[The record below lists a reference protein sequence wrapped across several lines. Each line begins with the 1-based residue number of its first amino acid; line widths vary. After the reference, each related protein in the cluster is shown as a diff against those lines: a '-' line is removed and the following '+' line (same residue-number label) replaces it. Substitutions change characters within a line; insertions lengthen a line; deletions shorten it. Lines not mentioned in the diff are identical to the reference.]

1 MSGTEPVP
9 EKGKKESIFKSS
21 NFFTDWDDGQL
32 SADEVF
38 TGLLDF
44 GLFAEKVPPCF
55 TSKGLAAIV
64 EKEFFGL
71 LNEENPQKLK
81 GDIDKKSH
89 DYIRYEAL
97 RDINIPR
104 HLGIPHPESYAV
116 QVLAIKKH
124 WDEIKRHNNKP
135 SPQAS
140 RIHVRHVGGGSIF
153 EMNYKGS
160 ERNQLEE
167 DEIEWRMGAQFVVKA
182 DIAACFPSIYT
193 HSIPW
198 AIHGKSIAK
207 SHPGSLWSALSGNL
221 LDKCTQNTRDKQT
234 NGLLIGPHS
243 SNIIAEIILTSI
255 DVALQT
261 KGYKKF
267 KRHIDDYEFY
277 ADSYEQ
283 AERFLK
289 DLGLNL
295 RAYEMS
301 LNEKKTRIL
310 ALPRPSSENWWQAL
324 NRFIFPSSET
334 VMFPTIRSLLDLAL
348 EHAKIAGTSV
358 PLNYAIKILADNRG
372 EHPILNNRTKRLY
385 VQEAINLAM
394 AYPYL
399 VPVLDNHVFDRYMF
413 DGITKKI
420 AEFSAL
426 LIALGTKKLYPDTIC
441 HALYYALKHD
451 VVIPVDDTSLLE
463 ILNLDDCLANVLL
476 LEYANKHTLKKVKM
490 AIRKRS
496 SELLKSGDDRDNDKH
511 WLLIYQTWTERELKG
526 RGQQFLADLKK
537 QGFQFIVFPV
547 KEMEL
552 SAIKEIEISINEL
565 VPVDVDVE
573 LKI

>member
-1 MSGTEPVP
+1 MSGTELIP
-9 EKGKKESIFKSS
+9 EKIEKDSIFKLSK
-21 NFFTDWDDGQL
+21 FFTDWDDGQL
-32 SADEVF
+32 RTDEVF

-64 EKEFFGL
+64 EKEFVGL
-71 LNEENPQKLK
+71 LNEEDGKILK
-81 GDIDKKSH
+81 ENIDKKSH

-124 WDEIKRHNNKP
+124 WEEIKLHNDKP

-153 EMNYKGS
+153 EMNYRGN
-160 ERNQLEE
+160 ERYQLEE
-167 DEIEWRMGAQFVVKA
+167 DEIEWMMSAQFVVKA

-198 AIHGKSIAK
+198 AIHGKNIAK
-207 SHPGSLWSALSGNL
+207 KNPSCKLSGNL

-234 NGLLIGPHS
+234 NGILIGPHS

-255 DVALQT
+255 DVLLQS
-261 KGYKKF
+261 KGHKKF

-289 DLGLNL
+289 DLGLSL
-295 RAYEMS
+295 RVYEMS

-310 ALPRPSSENWWQAL
+310 ALPRPSTENWRQEL
-324 NRFIFPSSET
+324 NRFVFPVSDT
-334 VMFPTIRSLLDLAL
+334 VVFSTIRSLLDLAL
-348 EHAKIAGTSV
+348 ENAQIAGTSA

-372 EHPILNNRTKRLY
+372 DHPINTRAKRLY

-399 VPVLDNHVFDRYMF
+399 VPVLDKHVFDRYMF
-413 DGITKKI
+413 DGIAKKI

-451 VVIPVDDTSLLE
+451 VVIPVADANLLE

-476 LEYANKHTLKKVKM
+476 LEYANKYALKKVKT
-490 AIRKRS
+490 AIKKRS
-496 SELLKSGDDRDNDKH
+496 SELLKSGDARDKDKH
-511 WLLIYQTWTERELKG
+511 WLLIYQTWTEKELKG
-526 RGQQFLADLKK
+526 NGQQFLAELKK
-537 QGFQFIVFPV
+537 QGFQFIVFPAKEVEPTAV
-547 KEMEL
+547 KEIVIPL
-552 SAIKEIEISINEL
+552 PDIA
-565 VPVDVDVE
+565 PVDVE
-573 LKI
+573 PNI